1 MMSDI
6 FKLLIDGELV
16 DGDSSMEVIDPATG
30 APFQTVPR
38 GSARQLDQAVAAAKA
53 AQPAW
58 AGLPIEERRGK
69 LLVLADAVRANAD
82 GLARMLVREQGKPLP
97 EARVEVAFTEGL
109 IRYFASIDVRSEEH
123 TSELQS
129 LMRISYAVFC
139 LKKKKIQSD
148 TNTYAQHHQQ
158 Q

>member
-109 IRYFASIDVRSEEH
+109 IRYFARSEERRVGKEVVR
-123 TSELQS
+123 TCRSRWS
-129 LMRISYAVFC
+129 PDI
-139 LKKKKIQSD
+139 
-148 TNTYAQHHQQ
+148 
-158 Q
+158 

>member
-69 LLVLADAVRANAD
+69 LLVLADAAL
-82 GLARMLVREQGKPLP
+82 GRMNVAIAQKPISAISAP
-97 EARVEVAFTEGL
+97 F
-109 IRYFASIDVRSEEH
+109 RSEEH

-139 LKKKKIQSD
+139 LKKQKQYHSLQRQGVIII
-148 TNTYAQHHQQ
+148 
-158 Q
+158 